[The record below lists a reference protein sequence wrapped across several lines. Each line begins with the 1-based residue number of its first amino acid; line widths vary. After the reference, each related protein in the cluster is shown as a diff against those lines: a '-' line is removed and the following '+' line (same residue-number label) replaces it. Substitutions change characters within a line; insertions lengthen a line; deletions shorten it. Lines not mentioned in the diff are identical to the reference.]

1 MGKVLKNYK
10 STIILLGCVIIGAI
24 CGLIFK
30 EKAEI
35 VKPLGDLFLNL
46 LLVIIVP
53 LIFFTITSS
62 ISKMHEPKR
71 LSKILISTIVIFL
84 ITSII
89 AVIIGFIS
97 TAAIDLVN
105 PDDTAA
111 IQEVFQEGTAEEVEL
126 NLLERTVSVLSTNQF
141 VKLLST
147 DNLIALIVVSIL
159 FGIAINKSGEKGRK
173 VAELFDSFSEV
184 MYKLI
189 GIIMYYAPIGLGCY
203 FAALVGTLG
212 SVIAVG
218 FLKTF
223 VMYLIVSLLFMFIF
237 YSIYAYIAAGKKGIK
252 AFWKNIIP
260 SALTSLGTCS
270 SAASVPVNI
279 ECTKKMGVPEDIAE
293 TTVSLGTS
301 FHKDG
306 SSIGSAFKIMF
317 LVCLFGTSIVTFG
330 DVAQIIGIALIATLL
345 VTAVPIGGG
354 TISEMLIITMMGYPV
369 AALPILTIIATI
381 IDAPATLLNVT
392 GDSVSSMLVAR
403 IVEGKGWIDKNDQK
417 IKPELKTLDTPVKE
431 RAEAKEEPKVE
442 KSKSKKQ
449 TRKRKNNKV

>member
-1 MGKVLKNYK
+1 MKKIIKNYK
-10 STIILLGCVIIGAI
+10 GTLILLGSVIIGAI

-30 EKAEI
+30 EKASI

-62 ISKMHEPKR
+62 ISKMNEKKR
-71 LSKILISTIVIFL
+71 LSKILSSTIVIFL

-89 AVIIGFIS
+89 AVLFGFL
-97 TAAIDLVN
+97 TTYFVDLVN
-105 PDDTAA
+105 VNDTSA
-111 IQEVFQEGTAEEVEL
+111 IKEIFDNTIEEKVEL
-126 NLLERTVSVLSTNQF
+126 NILERTVNVLSTDSFIN
-141 VKLLST
+141 LLST
-147 DNLIALIVVSIL
+147 NNLIALIVISLL
-159 FGIAINKSGEKGRK
+159 FGIAINKAGKKGK
-173 VAELFDSFSEV
+173 VIADLFDSFSEV

-189 GIIMYYAPIGLGCY
+189 EIIMYYAPIGLGCY
-203 FAALVGTLG
+203 FANLVGILG
-212 SVIAVG
+212 GIIAVG

-223 VMYLIVSLLFMFIF
+223 IIYTLVCLLFMFIF
-237 YSIYAYIAAGKKGIK
+237 YTLYAYISAGLKGVK

-279 ECTKKMGVPEDIAE
+279 KCTKKIGVPTDIAE

-306 SSIGSAFKIMF
+306 SCIGSVFKIMF
-317 LVCLFGTSIVTFG
+317 LVSLFGTSLTTFA
-330 DVAQIIGIALIATLL
+330 DISKVLGIALLATLL

-354 TISEMLIITMMGYPV
+354 TISEMLILTMMNYNI

-381 IDAPATLLNVT
+381 IDAPATLLNVV
-392 GDSVSSMLVAR
+392 GDSSSAMLVTR
-403 IVEGKGWIDKNDQK
+403 IIEGKNW
-417 IKPELKTLDTPVKE
+417 LKK
-431 RAEAKEEPKVE
+431 
-442 KSKSKKQ
+442 
-449 TRKRKNNKV
+449 

>member
-1 MGKVLKNYK
+1 MKKIIKNYK
-10 STIILLGCVIIGAI
+10 STLILLGSVIIGAI

-62 ISKMHEPKR
+62 ISKMNEKKR

-84 ITSII
+84 LTSII
-89 AVIIGFIS
+89 AVLFGFIT
-97 TAAIDLVN
+97 TAKVNLVSPENTEAIKEIFDNTV
-105 PDDTAA
+105 DGD
-111 IQEVFQEGTAEEVEL
+111 VEL
-126 NLLERTVSVLSTNQF
+126 NLLERTVSVLSTDSFTN
-141 VKLLST
+141 LLST
-147 DNLIALIVVSIL
+147 SNLVALIVMSVL
-159 FGIAINKSGEKGRK
+159 FGIAINKAGEKGRF
-173 VAELFDSFSEV
+173 VAELFDSFSEI

-189 GIIMYYAPIGLGCY
+189 EIIMYYAPIGLGCY
-203 FAALVGTLG
+203 FASLVGTLG
-212 SVIAVG
+212 GTIAVG

-223 VMYLIVSLLFMFIF
+223 VLYTVVCLVFMVVF
-237 YSIYAYIAAGKKGIK
+237 YSLYAFLSAGYKGVK
-252 AFWKNIIP
+252 AFWSNIIP

-279 ECTKKMGVPEDIAE
+279 KCTKKMGVPNDIAE

-306 SSIGSAFKIMF
+306 SCIGSVFKIMF
-317 LVCLFGTSIVTFG
+317 LVSLFGTSLSTFG
-330 DVAQIIGIALIATLL
+330 DVTKVLGVALIATLL

-354 TISEMLIITMMGYPV
+354 TISEMLIISMMNYNV

-381 IDAPATLLNVT
+381 IDAPATLLNVV
-392 GDSVSSMLVAR
+392 GDSASAMMVAR
-403 IVEGKGWIDKNDQK
+403 NVEGKGWM
-417 IKPELKTLDTPVKE
+417 E
-431 RAEAKEEPKVE
+431 
-442 KSKSKKQ
+442 
-449 TRKRKNNKV
+449 KNNKKQK